1 MASLRRSNLGPGP
14 AGRRS
19 GWRFAVPAALIVLVI
34 VAVCVAARSGGGQNR
49 SIPRRAHFVPGQRR
63 VYKVDFGSAGASDF
77 SAIFSEPAPGMQH
90 VFELNLRGELAV
102 TVLEADANHTSILY
116 QFRGPQVQFQAEG
129 QDAPAQSRTIEADLA
144 RPVLGL
150 LDGHGKVLS
159 VRFDAATAPL
169 SQNVVR
175 TLLAAT
181 QFVGPASEAAPGPD
195 WETEEDD
202 ANGTLIAKYQVQ
214 ADGDVHKSKVRYL
227 QPKPQKRRGKTVVL
241 APDLKSDGEY
251 VMTLD
256 SDGCLTALSA
266 EDAQSISIRNQVVG
280 QGTLNLEMRLLRKE
294 ECDRAEAAALRAAAD
309 EFAKTALPVSLCV
322 VRSPEEGWL
331 DIQRQELGSAT
342 IDSLLADL
350 AAAETVPEQAQ
361 DYTRLFLKF
370 KALAIVKPES
380 CTRLGELLT
389 TAEVGSLKMRVLADS
404 LEAAGNAKAQAALGK
419 AIRGRAGDEPALARL
434 IPALGAAESPTLETE
449 RTLLSLAFETYDAM
463 PPRRPGWPW
472 ATPCGAWRRV
482 AGSGGKDRRALAER
496 AGGRR
501 FRGRA
506 MAAAIGPGQRR
517 FVHALPALTRCL
529 DDPSPVLRGAAAW
542 ALRWIDSPEA
552 DRLLTAK
559 VLLGDGDPECARR
572 FAPSTSA
579 GCRPRT
585 SRPRKMPWPRR
596 PRPASA
602 WSCFAIF
609 GMRKSDSRA
618 SHSSNRPPPPT
629 RLRRSAKPRP
639 GCWQVRRLLRQ
650 SKGLMD
656 EGDLGMAD

>member
-129 QDAPAQSRTIEADLA
+129 QDAPAQSRAIEADLA

-404 LEAAGNAKAQAALGK
+404 LEAAGNAEAQAALGK

-449 RTLLSLAFETYDAM
+449 RTLLSLAFETYDASA
-463 PPRRPGWPW
+463 
-472 ATPCGAWRRV
+472 ATTARL
-482 AGSGGKDRRALAER
+482 ALGNA
-496 AGGRR
+496 
-501 FRGRA
+501 
-506 MAAAIGPGQRR
+506 
-517 FVHALPALTRCL
+517 
-529 DDPSPVLRGAAAW
+529 
-542 ALRWIDSPEA
+542 
-552 DRLLTAK
+552 
-559 VLLGDGDPECARR
+559 ARR
-572 FAPSTSA
+572 LA
-579 GCRPRT
+579 T
-585 SRPRKMPWPRR
+585 SRRIGRQG
-596 PRPASA
+596 S
-602 WSCFAIF
+602 
-609 GMRKSDSRA
+609 SRA
-618 SHSSNRPPPPT
+618 
-629 RLRRSAKPRP
+629 
-639 GCWQVRRLLRQ
+639 C
-650 SKGLMD
+650 
-656 EGDLGMAD
+656 